1 MTRLQALSIGPSLN
15 LFEPRGGFVHGV
27 FARAANLEMSEN
39 LWTLLVADGPD
50 LPMGIRI
57 AVRDLRPLELREGDQ
72 VSVKSGFIGMR
83 SGGTGYVVDCR
94 AAPQWKPVHPGR
106 LEPGLAGRVA
116 AVAAKI
122 RGRSWGGSAK
132 MAHAVRSA
140 VEAPRAMDSV
150 LASIIGRGPGLTPAG
165 DDVLVGILAVLNSPH
180 SGSAGVKLAES
191 LGRLIVPRLPTTTY
205 VSGQLLRQAAN
216 GLFSRVVHDTLSAL
230 IEDRPQREMAEMVRR
245 VLETGATSGADTCE
259 GLLAFAPAFLI
270 SQDTKVAA

>member
-1 MTRLQALSIGPSLN
+1 
-15 LFEPRGGFVHGV
+15 
-27 FARAANLEMSEN
+27 
-39 LWTLLVADGPD
+39 
-50 LPMGIRI
+50 
-57 AVRDLRPLELREGDQ
+57 
-72 VSVKSGFIGMR
+72 
-83 SGGTGYVVDCR
+83 
-94 AAPQWKPVHPGR
+94 
-106 LEPGLAGRVA
+106 
-116 AVAAKI
+116 
-122 RGRSWGGSAK
+122 
-132 MAHAVRSA
+132 
-140 VEAPRAMDSV
+140 MDSV